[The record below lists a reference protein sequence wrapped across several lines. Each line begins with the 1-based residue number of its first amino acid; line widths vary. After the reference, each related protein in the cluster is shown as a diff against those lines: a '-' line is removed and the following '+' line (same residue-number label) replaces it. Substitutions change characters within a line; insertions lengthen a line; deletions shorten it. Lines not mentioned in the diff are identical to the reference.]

1 VKMKVVVNNNS
12 ATVADNVPR
21 FDNSFWDE
29 EIGQFQGWE
38 VVVRRLKDGRQVLK
52 EYAEFLKQ
60 RAAIEEQLGKSLVKL
75 AKSVSIRE
83 DQDPQSNVWEMM
95 KSQTET
101 SGLAHLKSA
110 HQLSAELTKISEI
123 SEQSR
128 DKRRLK
134 ESLSGIISKTSKCY
148 GNVHANLSEF
158 TR

>member
-1 VKMKVVVNNNS
+1 MGGGCTEAQRRTSSAQRVCRVPQTKVRHN
-12 ATVADNVPR
+12 T
-21 FDNSFWDE
+21 
-29 EIGQFQGWE
+29 
-38 VVVRRLKDGRQVLK
+38 VLK
-52 EYAEFLKQ
+52 NCKKCLIFFLY

-134 ESLSGIISKTSKCY
+134 EES
-148 GNVHANLSEF
+148 V
-158 TR
+158 R